1 MLNTFEEFKAD
12 LDKCIHHCN
21 KRRRQVRLKGLTP
34 EVFREQALSI
44 VVSINYVKTF
54 GAQFKHEVFCSL
66 CAGTSYSLGDPFVSS
81 LATYEVFSHPSL
93 APTMRGLLLL
103 HLFLEDWCGGEAR

>member
-1 MLNTFEEFKAD
+1 MECNRYVSPRVAELCVSGKRLGRKRMLNTFEEFKAD

-44 VVSINYVKTF
+44 VVSIN
-54 GAQFKHEVFCSL
+54 
-66 CAGTSYSLGDPFVSS
+66 
-81 LATYEVFSHPSL
+81 
-93 APTMRGLLLL
+93 
-103 HLFLEDWCGGEAR
+103 